1 MLDLSS
7 VSYDALLQSTYQSL
21 LDSQQYYSWRILE
34 LLYYLLYFFQRAAV
48 DLRLTQL
55 EKHNN
60 RRFKV
65 YWIKNQIYKSGGL
78 AGQANESHVQLTG
91 CQTVY

>member
-1 MLDLSS
+1 MFDFTS
-7 VSYDALLQSTYQSL
+7 VSNDALLQSTYQSL

-34 LLYYLLYFFQRAAV
+34 LYYLLYFFQRAAA

-55 EKHNN
+55 EKQNN

-65 YWIKNQIYKSGGL
+65 YWIQNQTYKSGDL
-78 AGQANESHVQLTG
+78 AGQVTEPHVQLTG
-91 CQTVY
+91 CQIVY